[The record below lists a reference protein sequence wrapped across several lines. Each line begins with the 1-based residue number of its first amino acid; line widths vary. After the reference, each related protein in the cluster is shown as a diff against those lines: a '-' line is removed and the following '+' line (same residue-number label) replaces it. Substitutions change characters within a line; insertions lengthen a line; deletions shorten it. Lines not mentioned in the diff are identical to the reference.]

1 MKVLIPL
8 VSKMENDAEFLE
20 QAITKAKE
28 IILLLVIDTTAMKG
42 EFGFAASE
50 IMQGNNLME
59 ETKHTIGL
67 KRKTAKAITE
77 WGPTVQKISNIA
89 RLQQVN
95 KIAIKKSSVSRKL
108 AHQLTEELKKE
119 KIKIEVL

>member
-8 VSKMENDAEFLE
+8 VSKEEDDPDFLE
-20 QAITKAKE
+20 LAISKAKE
-28 IILLLVIDTTAMKG
+28 IILLLVIDTSTMKG

-50 IMQGNNLME
+50 IMQGNNLLE
-59 ETKHTIGL
+59 EAKHTIGL
-67 KRKTAKAITE
+67 KRKTAKAVTE
-77 WGPTVQKISNIA
+77 WGNTIQKIANIA

-108 AHQLTEELKKE
+108 AHELTNELKKE
-119 KIKIEVL
+119 KIEIEVL

>member
-8 VSKMENDAEFLE
+8 VSKEENDSEFIEL
-20 QAITKAKE
+20 ATNKAKE
-28 IILLLVIDTTAMKG
+28 IILLLVIDTSAMKG

-59 ETKHTIGL
+59 ETKHAIGL

-77 WGPTVQKISNIA
+77 WGSTIQKIANIA

-95 KIAIKKSSVSRKL
+95 KIAIKKSAVSRKL
-108 AHQLTEELKKE
+108 AHQLNNELKKE
-119 KIKIEVL
+119 KIKVEVL